1 MSNACALAKRQTSH
15 YTMITNNWELLGH
28 YQIII
33 QWAIRQWLKA
43 FPKILKDL
51 YIWKNG
57 RKKKTKNSNNKIIV
71 RLCDPKFTKIYR
83 KKKVNK
89 TAKILLSIMALN
101 IFFIMSSVT
110 Y

>member
-1 MSNACALAKRQTSH
+1 M
-15 YTMITNNWELLGH
+15 EE
-28 YQIII
+28 
-33 QWAIRQWLKA
+33 
-43 FPKILKDL
+43 
-51 YIWKNG
+51 
-57 RKKKTKNSNNKIIV
+57 KKKTKNSNNKIIV